1 MRQTYFSINLPRVF
15 KIIGWLLM
23 IEAAFMLV
31 PVVTA
36 LMLHEPDWKEFLM
49 SSILTAVPGAA
60 MSFGIRS
67 RRNDMGKREG
77 FLLTAS
83 VWIFF
88 SLFGMLPF
96 ILGPHPFSVTDAFFE
111 TMSAFTTTGV
121 SIVTKADNC
130 SATLLLWRS
139 LMQWIGGMGII
150 MFTLAVIPM
159 LNYSGGMQMFNAEV
173 TGITHDKIRP
183 RISQTVRGLW
193 LVYLS
198 FTVILLLLLWAG
210 PMNFFESLC
219 HAMSTISTGG
229 FSTHPDGIGAFNSL
243 YVKIVI
249 MVFMFLGGVNFTLL
263 FHTVT
268 SSPANLWK
276 NGVFR
281 IYVWVIAGVYLF
293 FALTILAQGKY
304 DGIGSVTVDPLFQII
319 STITSTGY
327 CISNFENWGAGVMV
341 VIIVLMFTG
350 ACAGSTSGGAKLDRV
365 GCAFYNMVN
374 EVRRSLRPNAIYVVR
389 LNGKTVP
396 EETLNKIFAFCSFF
410 ITIALIGALILTLE
424 GLPLYD
430 SLFASFSC
438 MGNTGLGAG
447 VTGAEGSYEVLGEVS
462 KWALASVMLIGR
474 LEIFTVLVIFAP
486 EFWRK

>member
-1 MRQTYFSINLPRVF
+1 MQRTSFSINLPRVIT
-15 KIIGWLLM
+15 IIGWLLM
-23 IEAAFMLV
+23 IEAVFMLI
-31 PVVTA
+31 PITA
-36 LMLHEPDWKEFLM
+36 ALVMQEDDWREFL
-49 SSILTAVPGAA
+49 LAAVATGVPGAI
-60 MSFGIRS
+60 MSFGIKS
-67 RRNDMGKREG
+67 RRTDMGKREG

-83 VWIFF
+83 VWIVF

-96 ILGPHPFSVTDAFFE
+96 IFGPHTYSFTDAFFE

-121 SIVTKADNC
+121 SIVTAADNC
-130 SATLLLWRS
+130 SNTLLLWRS

-183 RISQTVRGLW
+183 RISQTVRRLW

-198 FTVILLLLLWAG
+198 FTIGLLILLWIG

-219 HAMSTISTGG
+219 HALSTISTGG
-229 FSTHPDGIGAFNSL
+229 FSTHPDGIGAFDSL
-243 YVKIVI
+243 YVKSVI
-249 MVFMFLGGVNFTLL
+249 MLFMFLGGVNFTLL
-263 FHTVT
+263 FRTVT
-268 SSPANLWK
+268 SSPSCLWK

-281 IYVWVIAGVYLF
+281 IYVWVILGIYLF
-293 FALTILAQGKY
+293 FVFAIIAQGKY
-304 DGIGSVTVDPLFQII
+304 NGIESITIDPLFQII

-327 CISNFENWGAGVMV
+327 CISNFEEWGTGVMV
-341 VIIVLMFTG
+341 IIMILMFTG

-365 GCAFYNMVN
+365 VCVFYNMAN
-374 EVRRSLRPNAIYVVR
+374 EVRRSLRPNAIYAVR
-389 LNGKTVP
+389 FNGKTVT
-396 EETLNKIFAFCSFF
+396 EETLNKIFAFCSFS
-410 ITIALIGALILTLE
+410 IAIALFGALVLSME

-430 SLFASFSC
+430 ALFASFSC

-447 VTGAEGSYEVLGEVS
+447 ATGVNGSYEVLGPIS
-462 KWALASVMLIGR
+462 KWTLSFIMLVGR